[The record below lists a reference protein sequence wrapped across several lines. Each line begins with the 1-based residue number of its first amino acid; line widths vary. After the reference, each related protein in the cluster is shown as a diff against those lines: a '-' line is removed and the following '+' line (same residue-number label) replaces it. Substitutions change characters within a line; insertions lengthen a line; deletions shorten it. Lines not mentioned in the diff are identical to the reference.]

1 MDASAEGRVVSLH
14 LSAVQKEPLTEV
26 ENATFVANFGIE
38 GDHHATS
45 KEERQGY
52 QVLLVGEDTLKAV
65 GVSPGEIRENVTTA
79 GVDID
84 SLEAGQQVAL
94 GQKVLLSISKACE
107 PCSRMDELRQ
117 GLRQE
122 LDGRR
127 GMLAGVVRGGVVKT
141 GDRVAVV

>member
-1 MDASAEGRVVSLH
+1 MGGSTEGRVVSLH
-14 LSAVQKEPLTEV
+14 LSVVQKEPLTEV
-26 ENATFVANFGIE
+26 GTATFVANFGIE

-45 KEERQGY
+45 REERQGY
-52 QVLLVGEDTLKAV
+52 QVLLVGEQTLKDV
-65 GVSPGEIRENVTTA
+65 GVSPGDVRENVTTS

-84 SLEAGQQVAL
+84 SLEAGQQIAL
-94 GQKVLLSISKACE
+94 GDDVLLSVSKPCE

-141 GDRVAVV
+141 GDRVDLV